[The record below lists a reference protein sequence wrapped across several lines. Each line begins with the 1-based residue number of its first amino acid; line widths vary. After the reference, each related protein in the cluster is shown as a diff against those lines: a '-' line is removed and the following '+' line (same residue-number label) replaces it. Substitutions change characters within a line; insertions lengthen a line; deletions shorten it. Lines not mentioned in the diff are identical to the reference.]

1 MQRKPRP
8 KTDEI
13 FADGM
18 AFDIV
23 YQGIIITALIMFSYF
38 VGVYID
44 TGAWQI
50 TTSAHGISMSFLTM
64 CMVGCF
70 HSINLRSRHQSV
82 FSLKKQNWI
91 LLISVLV
98 SLILTTIVVEVPFI
112 ASAFKI
118 SELGITE

>member
-8 KTDEI
+8 KTDGI

-50 TTSAHGISMSFLTM
+50 TTSAHGISMAFLTM

-70 HSINLRSRHQSV
+70 HSINLRSRRQSI

-98 SLILTTIVVEVPFI
+98 SLILTTIVVEVPLI

-118 SELGITE
+118 TELGLTE